1 MTTETIQPGSPTGAP
16 SEADVRSHLHGMWAS
31 VAGAWGEHA
40 GYADERGAAITEELL
55 DRAAIRSGDRVL
67 ELACGPGGAGLSA
80 AARVGPDGEVV
91 LSDVAEQMT
100 AIAADRA
107 AARVILNVRT
117 LVLDL
122 EEIDQPDGSYDVVL
136 CREGLMFALD
146 PARPARIRHVLRT
159 DGRVSMRSGE
169 LVSATRGWASCST
182 PWRRSA
188 GPCRRRNT
196 RPVLARRRRR
206 GGAAPARCGLYRR
219 HRHGTRHTAARGL
232 VRRVVG
238 SHIVV
243 GRSAGHDARGAA
255 GRRVARVADAS
266 LVRGP
271 GVHDRRRRRAA
282 RPEHRGVRAAARVK
296 GMRA

>member
-1 MTTETIQPGSPTGAP
+1 MATETIPPGSPTGAP

-107 AARVILNVRT
+107 AARGITNVRT

-122 EEIDQPDGSYDVVL
+122 EEIDQPDASYDVVL

-146 PARPARIRHVLRT
+146 PARAVGEIRRVLRT
-159 DGRVSMRSGE
+159 DGRVSIAVWGPRARNPWLGVVFDA
-169 LVSATRGWASCST
+169 VSAQIGQPVPPPGIPGPFSLGDGERVAQLLRTAGFTDVTVTEHDT
-182 PWRRSA
+182 PLRAGSFDEWWGRTSSLA
-188 GPCRRRNT
+188 GP
-196 RPVLARRRRR
+196 LATILAALPDDALHSLRARLSSAVQEYTTADGVELPGLSIVASARLR
-206 GGAAPARCGLYRR
+206 G
-219 HRHGTRHTAARGL
+219 
-232 VRRVVG
+232 
-238 SHIVV
+238 
-243 GRSAGHDARGAA
+243 
-255 GRRVARVADAS
+255 
-266 LVRGP
+266 
-271 GVHDRRRRRAA
+271 
-282 RPEHRGVRAAARVK
+282 
-296 GMRA
+296 